1 MIALNN
7 SDRKLENDTKVSVIT
22 AIDLSE
28 DTKRTLFRKLIL
40 SANTYQGPKKIF
52 GPCFL
57 ALYKSI
63 IEHNKTLAKIDPS
76 LSVDHI
82 DDYYHHQ
89 ASGLRH
95 GGVG

>member
-1 MIALNN
+1 MFQIISADDILNTFEGRRYVGMVVPP
-7 SDRKLENDTKVSVIT
+7 SLAQPSCGSRV
-22 AIDLSE
+22 
-28 DTKRTLFRKLIL
+28 

>member
-1 MIALNN
+1 MSSPVVTTTNPL
-7 SDRKLENDTKVSVIT
+7 LPTT
-22 AIDLSE
+22 
-28 DTKRTLFRKLIL
+28 
-40 SANTYQGPKKIF
+40 KKIF